1 MSNFPSS
8 SSAVDLIVALR
19 EAGDALLHTVSLE
32 ALLDAVLPQLA
43 RLVPSES
50 ANVMLLSEGRLC
62 VVRHRGYGAYSGLEE
77 TIATLC
83 LSPDEPPFALMQ
95 RVCKPVRLAEAD
107 GTWRYP
113 PPALRAQSYLGAP
126 LFAGDELIGFLNL
139 ESSRPDAFPAESEEL
154 LQTFAHLVGAAIRNA
169 LYRQESER
177 RQHELEQMNRITSD
191 LNRLL
196 YIEAIL
202 ESGLEAAL
210 TITGM
215 ERGAVFIFDPQ
226 RGELEMRAQR
236 NLDPQAIELLRRI
249 PADYGVSGRAFTEK
263 RIVLAKD
270 LRDYHPDDAPILRLI
285 RGTTVAVPLIVRGES
300 LGVMTLNVCEREY
313 PVSKDTLGTAQAIA
327 DQLAFAVQRGQLV
340 NQLQTQLQSVRHL
353 YEASSAFLAQTNRR
367 EVLFI
372 LLRALKEIVPRT
384 AGVACYHFAEG
395 RWIREM
401 LYPMSFA
408 ELCVPARDGE
418 GLAFP
423 ATEGEMKRR
432 EDVESRSRYVSKE
445 ERRFLDACREEK
457 MLILVDRQ
465 REPDLLGWGHI
476 GNCGVSQVIYLPV
489 VIPRRG
495 GGLTLDVIAL
505 LRTTSV
511 PLDPQT
517 QALVW
522 ALLHQV
528 GATLSRVH
536 SYELIRA
543 EQRRLRAILE
553 ASKDGIILVDRKA
566 RIRYINGLALRLCGL
581 EEDVSVWERQPWSGF
596 LQALQEVGNRSLHDR
611 FLALQEGGGG
621 EETEPVDVKTKGGR
635 TVNVGSWEVE
645 DRRGEQGRLFVIE
658 DVTEARE
665 VERLREELLH
675 MLVHDLRNPLTL
687 VINSLQIQM
696 TPELDG
702 LRIEAL
708 ELGYANAVRLL
719 SMINAILDLTRL
731 RSGYLQVHPQP
742 TELESIIRG
751 QLDYL
756 IPPGR
761 KVKVTME
768 IEPSARFVCA
778 DLPLL
783 RRVFQNILGN
793 ALKFIAYDESGYI
806 RVEVHR
812 EGEWVQVSVFNNG
825 EPISEDVMPRLFQQ
839 YATGD
844 AYVGGIGLGL
854 AFCKMVIEAHGGRI
868 WAENLPEAGEVVFTF
883 TLPVADASCGLT
895 PPGEGR

>member
-1 MSNFPSS
+1 M
-8 SSAVDLIVALR
+8 
-19 EAGDALLHTVSLE
+19 LHTSSLE
-32 ALLDAVLPQLA
+32 HLLDAILPQLE
-43 RLVPSES
+43 RLVPSET
-50 ANVMLLSEGRLC
+50 ANVMLLSEGELC
-62 VVRHRGYGAYSGLEE
+62 VVRRRGYDRYGLDELVS
-77 TIATLC
+77 ALC
-83 LSPDEPPFALMQ
+83 LSPDEPPFVQMQ
-95 RVCKPVRLAEAD
+95 EACRPLILSETM
-107 GTWRYP
+107 GEGWVYP
-113 PPALRAQSYLGAP
+113 PTELGARTYLGAP
-126 LFAGDELIGFLNL
+126 LFAGDELVGFLNL
-139 ESSRPDAFPAESEEL
+139 EGYREDAFPPESVEL

-169 LYRQESER
+169 LYRRESER

-226 RGELEMRAQR
+226 RGKLVMRAQH
-236 NLDPQAIELLRRI
+236 NLDEEAIELLRNI
-249 PADYGVSGRAFTEK
+249 PPTYGVSGRAFSEQ

-270 LRDYHPDDAPILRLI
+270 LGDYHAEDAPILRLI
-285 RGTTVAVPLIVRGES
+285 RGTTVAVPLIARGES
-300 LGVMTLNVCEREY
+300 LGVMTLNVSERGY
-313 PVSKDTLGTAQAIA
+313 PISEDTLSTAKAIA

-340 NQLQTQLQSVRHL
+340 KQLQTQLQSVRHL

-372 LLRALKEIVPRT
+372 LLRALKEIVPNT
-384 AGVACYHFAEG
+384 AGVACYHFTDE
-395 RWIREM
+395 RWVREM

-408 ELCVPARDGE
+408 DRCASPMACGGE
-418 GLAFP
+418 
-423 ATEGEMKRR
+423 K
-432 EDVESRSRYVSKE
+432 VESYISQE
-445 ERRFLDACREEK
+445 EVRLLDACREGK
-457 MLILVDRQ
+457 VLVLIDRE
-465 REPDLLGWGHI
+465 RNPNLAGWGHI
-476 GNCGVSQVIYLPV
+476 GACGVSQVIFLPV
-489 VIPRRG
+489 VIPQWG
-495 GGLTLDVIAL
+495 SGLALDVIAL
-505 LRTTSV
+505 LRDVTT

-536 SYELIRA
+536 YYELIRA
-543 EQRRLRAILE
+543 EQSRLRAILE

-566 RIRYINGLALRLCGL
+566 RIRYINGMALRLCGL
-581 EEDVSVWERQPWSGF
+581 EEDVSVWERQPWSSF
-596 LQALQEVGNRSLHDR
+596 LDALRRKGNEALYDR
-611 FLALQEGGGG
+611 FRTVQSHGEGG
-621 EETEPVDVKTKGGR
+621 EAELETVDVRTREER
-635 TVNVGSWEVE
+635 TVNIGSWQVE
-645 DRRGEQGRLFVIE
+645 DRRGERGRLFVIE

-687 VINSLQIQM
+687 VINALQIQM
-696 TPELDG
+696 APELTE

-761 KVKVTME
+761 EVRVSLE
-768 IEPSARFVCA
+768 IDPSARFVCA

-793 ALKFIAYDESGYI
+793 ALKFISYDKSGYI
-806 RVEVHR
+806 RVEIQR
-812 EGEWVQVSVFNNG
+812 EGKWVQVSVFNNG
-825 EPISEDVMPRLFQQ
+825 EPISEEIMPRLFQQ

-854 AFCKMVIEAHGGRI
+854 AFCKMVVEAHGGRI
-868 WAENLPEAGEVVFTF
+868 WAKNLPERGEVVFTF
-883 TLPVADASCGLT
+883 TLPAADESCGPLPSGT
-895 PPGEGR
+895 K

>member
-1 MSNFPSS
+1 MSDLPSPT
-8 SSAVDLIVALR
+8 SAVDLIVALR
-19 EAGDALLHTVSLE
+19 EAGDALLHTSSLE
-32 ALLDAVLPQLA
+32 ALLDAVLPQLE
-43 RLVPSES
+43 RLVPSET
-50 ANVMLLSEGRLC
+50 ANVMLLSEGTLC
-62 VVRHRGYGAYSGLEE
+62 VVRRRGYERYGLDALISG
-77 TIATLC
+77 LC
-83 LSPDEPPFALMQ
+83 LSPDEPPFAQMQ
-95 RVCKPVRLAEAD
+95 EACKPLVLSEAT
-107 GTWRYP
+107 GEAWVYP
-113 PPALRAQSYLGAP
+113 PAELGAKTYLGAP
-126 LFAGDELIGFLNL
+126 LFAGDELVGFLNL
-139 ESSRPDAFPAESEEL
+139 ESPREGAFPPESVEL

-169 LYRQESER
+169 LYRRESER
-177 RQHELEQMNRITSD
+177 RQHELEQMNRITSG

-202 ESGLEAAL
+202 ESGLDAAL

-226 RGELEMRAQR
+226 RDELVMRVQR
-236 NLDPQAIELLRRI
+236 NMEEQAIELLHRI
-249 PADYGVSGRAFTEK
+249 PPDYGVSGRAFSEQ

-270 LRDYHPDDAPILRLI
+270 LGDYHPQDAPILRLI
-285 RGTTVAVPLIVRGES
+285 RGTTVAVPLIVGGES
-300 LGVMTLNVCEREY
+300 LGVMTLNVGERDY
-313 PVSKDTLGTAQAIA
+313 PISKDTLSTAQAIA

-372 LLRALKEIVPRT
+372 LLRALKEIVPHT
-384 AGVACYHFAEG
+384 VGVACYHFTDN
-395 RWIREM
+395 RWVREM

-408 ELCVPARDGE
+408 DRCASPMACAGE
-418 GLAFP
+418 RV
-423 ATEGEMKRR
+423 KSYISR
-432 EDVESRSRYVSKE
+432 EEIRL
-445 ERRFLDACREEK
+445 LDACREGK
-457 MLILVDRQ
+457 VLVLIDR
-465 REPDLLGWGHI
+465 EHNPNLAGWGHI
-476 GNCGVSQVIYLPV
+476 GACGVSQVIFLPV
-489 VIPRRG
+489 VIPQRG
-495 GGLTLDVIAL
+495 RSLALDVIAL
-505 LRTTSV
+505 LRDVTT

-536 SYELIRA
+536 YYELIRA
-543 EQRRLRAILE
+543 EQSRLRAILE

-581 EEDVSVWERQPWSGF
+581 EEDVSIWERQPWSSF
-596 LQALQEVGNRSLHDR
+596 LEALRRVGNAALYDR
-611 FLALQEGGGG
+611 FRTVQSHGEG
-621 EETEPVDVKTKGGR
+621 EEETSETADVRTKGGR
-635 TVNVGSWEVE
+635 TVNIGSWQVE
-645 DRRGEQGRLFVIE
+645 DRRGERGRLFVIE
-658 DVTEARE
+658 DVTERRE

-687 VINSLQIQM
+687 VINALQIQM
-696 TPELDG
+696 SPELKE
-702 LRIEAL
+702 LRVEAL

-731 RSGYLQVHPQP
+731 RSGYLQVHPQL

-761 KVKVTME
+761 EVRVSLE
-768 IEPSARFVCA
+768 IEEDARFVCA

-793 ALKFIAYDESGYI
+793 ALKFISYDESGYI
-806 RVEVHR
+806 RVEIHR
-812 EGEWVQVSVFNNG
+812 QGDWVQLSVFNNG

-854 AFCKMVIEAHGGRI
+854 AFCKMVVEAHGGRI
-868 WAENLPEAGEVVFTF
+868 WAENLPDRGEVVFSF
-883 TLPVADASCGLT
+883 TLPVADASCG
-895 PPGEGR
+895 PMPGGAR